1 MCGVGGERARAVKVE
16 QLNLHGLNV
25 EEAVEKTR
33 RNLEWCMN
41 HGVDVLD
48 INHGK
53 GHHSDRGF
61 SVIKMEIRKMLR
73 QDKSLKENG
82 YKVVY
87 GESDFP
93 VALSFDEGHTL
104 VVIAGKEKE
113 CLGGRRQQEKNRQL
127 YSDEAQK
134 NRKHHKAQKAI
145 KRKRRK

>member
-1 MCGVGGERARAVKVE
+1 VKAE
-16 QLNLHGLNV
+16 QINLHGLNV
-25 EEAVEKTR
+25 EEAMEKTR
-33 RNLEWCMN
+33 KNLQWCMN

-61 SVIKMEIRKMLR
+61 SVIKMELRKMLR
-73 QDKSLKENG
+73 EEECLKENG

-87 GESDFP
+87 GESDLP

-104 VVIAGKEKE
+104 VVAAGKEKE
-113 CLGGRRQQEKNRQL
+113 YLGGRRQQEKNLQL

-134 NRKHHKAQKAI
+134 NRKSYKAQKAT
-145 KRKRRK
+145 KRKRR

>member
-1 MCGVGGERARAVKVE
+1 MKVE
-16 QLNLHGLNV
+16 HLDLHGLNV
-25 EEAVEKTR
+25 HEAMEKTK

-61 SVIKMEIRKMLR
+61 SVIKKEIRKMLR
-73 QDKSLKENG
+73 QDEFLKENG
-82 YKVVY
+82 YKIVY
-87 GESDFP
+87 GESNLP

-104 VVIAGKEKE
+104 VVIAGIEKE
-113 CLGGRRQQEKNRQL
+113 YLGDRRQQEKNRQL
-127 YSDEAQK
+127 YSDEARK
-134 NRKHHKAQKAI
+134 NRKRYKTQKAA

>member
-1 MCGVGGERARAVKVE
+1 MKVE

-33 RNLEWCMN
+33 KNLQWCMG

-73 QDKSLKENG
+73 EEESLKENG
-82 YKVVY
+82 YKIVY
-87 GESDFP
+87 GESDLP

-104 VVIAGKEKE
+104 VVVTGKEKE
-113 CLGGRRQQEKNRQL
+113 YLGGKRQQEKNHQL

-134 NRKHHKAQKAI
+134 NRKSYKAQKAT
-145 KRKRRK
+145 KRKRR

>member
-1 MCGVGGERARAVKVE
+1 MKVE
-16 QLNLHGLNV
+16 QINLHGLNV
-25 EEAVEKTR
+25 EEAMEKTR
-33 RNLEWCMN
+33 KNLQWCMN

-61 SVIKMEIRKMLR
+61 SVIKMELRKMLR
-73 QDKSLKENG
+73 EEECLKENG

-87 GESDFP
+87 GESDLP

-104 VVIAGKEKE
+104 VVAVGKEKKY
-113 CLGGRRQQEKNRQL
+113 LGGRQQQEKNHQL
-127 YSDEAQK
+127 YSDEARQ

-145 KRKRRK
+145 KSKKYK